1 MTHVK
6 NVYFVHKESPGCGL
20 NVITMKLKMGRVG
33 NSLVV
38 VQEDNP
44 AEIWDEIIN
53 KLEHIIPGLN
63 KKDRDFSL
71 KTLPVDQLK
80 NSTLRH
86 QGKAAGTSTSS
97 QLALVIASLD
107 EGKKR
112 FLEVAHQ
119 RQRAGLMK
127 KLAVSKMRQELCHN
141 KPLTQMKQ
149 LTAWNGWMK
158 GEEMWINTGN
168 DLQPK
173 KSMKLWKV
181 LSQLVM
187 HRLKARK
194 RRKK

>member
-1 MTHVK
+1 
-6 NVYFVHKESPGCGL
+6 
-20 NVITMKLKMGRVG
+20 MKLKMGRVG

-63 KKDRDFSL
+63 KKDRYFSL

-86 QGKAAGTSTSS
+86 QGNAAGTSTSS

-107 EGKKR
+107 EGKKKR

-127 KLAVSKMRQELCHN
+127 NLAVFKMRQEMCHD
-141 KPLTQMKQ
+141 KPLTQMLMKQ

-168 DLQPK
+168 NQQLK

-187 HRLKARK
+187 DRLNARR